1 LTPNQPF
8 IRNKT
13 KDYSSQGSQV
23 RHMKVLWRGKP
34 LAGSRSGVAAWF
46 REAFLP
52 EGFPASVT
60 DDYLRYQY
68 FDTAQAL
75 CSSLVGTLATAGMLR
90 AAGVGDAEATALGA
104 VLTYMLGDGVG
115 MVTRILFAWLKS
127 SSLDA
132 FSKQYRL
139 LADVANDA
147 ALFVGIVSSKEHFM
161 LALVAQSLLRAVV
174 SVAGSATRAAVV
186 VHQAHNG
193 RGNVSDVAAKDGSQE
208 TLVNLVALV
217 LGYLT
222 IPIVVRNGW
231 SKHLSFELRFL
242 TSSRSVDRVCAADVR
257 PHHCQ
262 LSGSVVA
269 AILARQSVSVGL
281 AN

>member
-1 LTPNQPF
+1 
-8 IRNKT
+8 
-13 KDYSSQGSQV
+13 
-23 RHMKVLWRGKP
+23 MKVLWRGKP

-115 MVTRILFAWLKS
+115 MVTRIVFAWLKS

-208 TLVNLVALV
+208 TLVNLMALV

-231 SKHLSFELRFL
+231 STK
-242 TSSRSVDRVCAADVR
+242 SV
-257 PHHCQ
+257 
-262 LSGSVVA
+262 
-269 AILARQSVSVGL
+269 I
-281 AN
+281 